1 MPTLRIGPWLPPS
14 DALAPRLSQR
24 FHSCA
29 LVGNSGG
36 LLTTEL
42 GDVLNE
48 HEVVLRLDGAP
59 TKGFERHVGTR
70 WDFTSCIH

>member
-1 MPTLRIGPWLPPS
+1 
-14 DALAPRLSQR
+14 
-24 FHSCA
+24 
-29 LVGNSGG
+29 
-36 LLTTEL
+36 
-42 GDVLNE
+42 VLNE